1 MEFKVG
7 DRVEFVGGAD
17 LAPNHHYLGM
27 RGIVEDVA
35 VSDAVRLLV
44 RFNNNHLARWY
55 SSSRWKLV
63 KAVEAAGVEVQIAH
77 NTTTVVEACA
87 EVKKISDIV
96 TSLQQDLQE
105 ISNLSP
111 GYVSIG
117 VGSSHF
123 RLGNL
128 SENHD
133 SELRKLL
140 IASREKNLADAEQL
154 LKEKIEE
161 LSRVLTNA
169 G

>member
-7 DRVEFVGGAD
+7 DRVKFIGGED
-17 LAPNHHYLGM
+17 LGVECTLIGRLGT
-27 RGIVEDVA
+27 VVA
-35 VSDAVRLLV
+35 LLEGDSNGEMLSVVFDAGRPGLDEEG
-44 RFNNNHLARWY
+44 WY
-55 SSSRWKLV
+55 SHRFELV
-63 KAVEAAGVEVQIAH
+63 SQELKTTY

-87 EVKKISDIV
+87 EVKKISDII

-105 ISNLSP
+105 IGNLSP

-128 SENHD
+128 SEDHD

-140 IASREKNLADAEQL
+140 IASREKSLADAEQL

-161 LSRVLTNA
+161 LSKTLQT
-169 G
+169 

>member
-7 DRVEFVGGAD
+7 DRVKFIGGKDIGAEST
-17 LAPNHHYLGM
+17 LIGRLGT
-27 RGIVEDVA
+27 VVALLEEDSEGEMLSV
-35 VSDAVRLLV
+35 VFDTGRLGLDEEG
-44 RFNNNHLARWY
+44 WY
-55 SSSRWKLV
+55 SHRFELV
-63 KAVEAAGVEVQIAH
+63 SQELKTTY

-105 ISNLSP
+105 IGNLSP

-128 SENHD
+128 SEDHD

-161 LSRVLTNA
+161 LSKTLQT
-169 G
+169 

>member
-27 RGIVEDVA
+27 RGVVEGVQYDFEGK
-35 VSDAVRLLV
+35 LLV
-44 RFNNNHLARWY
+44 RFNSNHLARWY

-63 KAVEAAGVEVQIAH
+63 EAAGVGVQVMYDA
-77 NTTTVVEACA
+77 TTVVEACA

-96 TSLQQDLQE
+96 ASLQQDLQE
-105 ISNLSP
+105 INNLTP

-128 SENHD
+128 SDEHD

-140 IASREKNLADAEQL
+140 IAAREKNLADAEQL

-161 LSRVLTNA
+161 LSRVLTNV